1 MFIQLIEWNC
11 YYMYKVYIFCLYV
24 DNVYMYGYILLN
36 FNVDCEFR
44 VKFFRDFNLKEKNY
58 FFVYW
63 KFKIYFVYIYK
74 SK

>member
-24 DNVYMYGYILLN
+24 DNVYMYGCILFY

-44 VKFFRDFNLKEKNY
+44 VNFNLKEKKL
-58 FFVYW
+58 FFCLLE
-63 KFKIYFVYIYK
+63 I
-74 SK
+74 

>member
-1 MFIQLIEWNC
+1 
-11 YYMYKVYIFCLYV
+11 
-24 DNVYMYGYILLN
+24 MYGYILLN